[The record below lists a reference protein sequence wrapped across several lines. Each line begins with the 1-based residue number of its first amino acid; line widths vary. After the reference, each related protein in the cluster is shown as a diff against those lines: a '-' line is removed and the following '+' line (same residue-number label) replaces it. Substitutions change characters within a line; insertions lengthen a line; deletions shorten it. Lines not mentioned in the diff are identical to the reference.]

1 MNQKFMKA
9 LMLLDRGK
17 YNKAEENLKA
27 AISESNNPIELIQMN
42 SCYAGLLCE
51 LERFDESLVCA
62 DYVIENAENY
72 DCIQELETVCEIKS
86 VIENME

>member
-17 YNKAEENLKA
+17 YDKGEESLKA
-27 AISESNNPIELIQMN
+27 AISESDNPVELIQMN
-42 SCYAGLLCE
+42 ACYAELLCE
-51 LERFDESLVCA
+51 LERFEESLVCT

-72 DCIQELETVCEIKS
+72 DCIQELETAREIKIF
-86 VIENME
+86 IEDMK